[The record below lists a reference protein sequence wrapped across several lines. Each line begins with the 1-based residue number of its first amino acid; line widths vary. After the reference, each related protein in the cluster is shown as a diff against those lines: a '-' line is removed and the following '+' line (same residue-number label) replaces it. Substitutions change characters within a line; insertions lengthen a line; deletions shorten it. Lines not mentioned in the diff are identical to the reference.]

1 MTELMTNASYS
12 RLRAVSRIG
21 ALLTWTGI
29 LLIPS
34 LTTRLLAGRASRR
47 VISLWYRGCCR
58 LLGLT
63 IKSIGMPETKRP
75 ALYVANHVSYLDILL
90 IGGLLKAHFIAKSEV
105 QSWPGIGPL
114 ASLAGTLYVERRAR
128 RSREQRDVIGTSLA
142 DGHSLVLF
150 PEGTSSDGS
159 QVLPFK
165 SSLFSVFQTDQDL
178 SDVVVQPVTIDYTR
192 FKNGAP
198 IDGRDRDLYAW
209 YGDMTLAPHLGQV
222 FGLPG
227 AEVGIVWHDV
237 IEPTPPIDRKALA
250 QRAEHAVADGLAALR
265 KQSGSQECVSAT
277 ASADAA

>member
-1 MTELMTNASYS
+1 MRDAVTNASYN
-12 RLRAVSRIG
+12 RLRAFLRMA
-21 ALLTWTGI
+21 ALLAWTGV

-34 LTTRLLAGRASRR
+34 LTTRLLTGRASRR

-58 LLGLT
+58 LLGLS
-63 IKSIGMPETKRP
+63 IKTVGQPETGRP
-75 ALYVANHVSYLDILL
+75 VLFVANHVSYLDILL
-90 IGGLLKAHFIAKSEV
+90 IGGMLKAHFIAKSEV

-128 RSREQRDVIGTSLA
+128 RSREQRDVIGASLA
-142 DGHSLVLF
+142 DGNSLVLF

-159 QVLPFK
+159 RVLPFK
-165 SSLFSVFQTDQDL
+165 SSLFSVFQTDEDL
-178 SDVVVQPVTIDYTR
+178 TNVVIQPVTIDYMR
-192 FKNGAP
+192 FKNGVT
-198 IDGRDRDLYAW
+198 IDGGQRDLYAW

-227 AEVGIVWHDV
+227 AEVGLVWHDI

-250 QRAEHAVADGLAALR
+250 QQAEEAVADGLAALR
-265 KQSGSQECVSAT
+265 EQPGPQDRVSAT